1 MFVHMKNTIEHYI
14 SQLLY
19 THDCVIVIGFGG
31 FVCSNTAAKLNKKT
45 GLLSPPNR
53 SILFNTQLI
62 NNDGLLVNHI
72 AQSEEISQE
81 QAKSELLKF
90 VDENRENLKQYKSLR
105 LKKIGLFI
113 LNNDNKIVFRQ
124 DLATNYNLDSYGM
137 SSSSYNG
144 IQRES
149 IEIIEKSLKIIK
161 QKNNFSPK
169 RLLKAAAILIP
180 LIGISLISIT
190 QQKNINNIYTQMA
203 NLNPFSVDE
212 NQPMLNAEIKNMVN
226 KSELTE
232 EISNTVTQEIIIEK
246 THYIIAG
253 AFSVEENATKLM
265 GKLTRWNYNSTI
277 ISNKNIMRV
286 SYDNFTT
293 KEQALNSLKKIRKE
307 NPDAWILSI

>member
-19 THDCVIVIGFGG
+19 THDCVIIIGFGG

-72 AQSEEISQE
+72 AQSEDISQE

-137 SSSSYNG
+137 PPSIYNSV
-144 IQRES
+144 QRES
-149 IEIIEKSLKIIK
+149 IEIIEESLKIIK
-161 QKNNFSPK
+161 HKNNFSPK
-169 RLLKAAAILIP
+169 RLLKVAAILIP

-203 NLNPFSVDE
+203 NLNPFSIDK
-212 NQPMLNAEIKNMVN
+212 NQPMLNTEIKNIVN
-226 KSELTE
+226 KSALTE
-232 EISNTVTQEIIIEK
+232 EVNSTIKQEIIIEK
-246 THYIIAG
+246 NYYIIAG

-265 GKLTRWNYNSTI
+265 NRLNRWNYNSII
-277 ISNKNIMRV
+277 ISNKDIMRV

-293 KEQALNSLKKIRKE
+293 KEQALNSLRKIRKE